1 MGNTKNYSLRE
12 KIIDEYLAR
21 GWYTRQQ
28 IEDACN
34 RELDSHGEHAI
45 TSRQTILNDFL
56 TIRRKY
62 NVIIDTMKRGRIN
75 YYRYQQRG
83 FSIYK
88 SELSYEDYMH
98 LKEALRILKRFQGMP
113 QFEWA
118 DELGLRL
125 DMGLRR
131 EKDTRTLVAF
141 EDSAHNTGMGYF
153 TPIFNAIANKITL
166 SIDYKS
172 FKRPESKVFEIS
184 PYFLKEYNN
193 RWFVLGKS
201 PGYER
206 ISIFALDRIESISNA
221 GLPYEDTDVD
231 FDEYF
236 ENVIGVTVSDNPIET
251 VQLWISRQQIDYI
264 ETKPMHRSQRLIS
277 KDENGGVIEMDL
289 IPNYELEQ
297 TVLALGEH
305 AKVLEPTSL
314 SERIQQR
321 LNDSIKQYESVQVD
335 WTDNE

>member
-34 RELDSHGEHAI
+34 RELEAHGEHAI
-45 TSRQTILNDFL
+45 TSRQTIFNDFL

-62 NVIIDTMKRGRIN
+62 NVVIDTMKRGRIN
-75 YYRYQQRG
+75 YYRYQRRG

-88 SELSYEDYMH
+88 SELTYEDYTR
-98 LKEALRILKRFQGMP
+98 LKEALRIIKRFQGMP

-141 EDSAHNTGMGYF
+141 EDSTRNTGMAYF
-153 TPIFNAIANKITL
+153 TPIFNAIAEKTTL

-172 FKRPESKVFEIS
+172 FKRPESKVFDIS

-201 PGYER
+201 PGYKR

-231 FDEYF
+231 FDDYF
-236 ENVIGVTVSDNPIET
+236 ENVIGVTVSDNAVET
-251 VQLWISRQQIDYI
+251 IKLWISPQQIDYI

-277 KDENGGVIEMDL
+277 KDENGGIIEMDL

-321 LNDSIKQYESVQVD
+321 LNDSIKQYGSVQVD